1 MCIVHDYHICIQ
13 KVFGLHSSTKM
24 FKIAYIIKDIVY
36 HVKVIYF
43 NIMASVCFTSV
54 SVYVVGCLRFFII
67 QCVDVILYMVFF
79 DSIFVSTRIVI
90 LSMVSLPRDPTVKTL
105 ELQWAIL
112 YLLIAVLNYDIL
124 TLKLKLT
131 NHTVKLNYIAL

>member
-1 MCIVHDYHICIQ
+1 
-13 KVFGLHSSTKM
+13 
-24 FKIAYIIKDIVY
+24 
-36 HVKVIYF
+36 
-43 NIMASVCFTSV
+43 
-54 SVYVVGCLRFFII
+54 
-67 QCVDVILYMVFF
+67 MVFF